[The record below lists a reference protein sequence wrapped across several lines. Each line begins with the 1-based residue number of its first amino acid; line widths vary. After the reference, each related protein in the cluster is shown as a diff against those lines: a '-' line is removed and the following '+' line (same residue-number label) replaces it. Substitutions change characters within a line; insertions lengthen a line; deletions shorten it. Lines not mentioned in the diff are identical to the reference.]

1 MAFAHHGF
9 CPSSILI
16 SVLLA
21 LLVVEIP
28 ARGVED
34 VAFDL
39 SEISAIVEPMVRQ
52 ARQQSTATVTVLK
65 TVRTSVYKIP
75 FQNCIFIS
83 LYFDADLLMCL
94 DDCQFRINYHHNGQE
109 NLRYF
114 GFGHWWHGQSW
125 WHWHIYHGAS
135 CSLQQEK
142 ASVLG

>member
-9 CPSSILI
+9 RPSSILI

-21 LLVVEIP
+21 LLVAEIP

-94 DDCQFRINYHHNGQE
+94 DDCQFRINYHHNSQE

-114 GFGHWWHGQSW
+114 GFGRCWHGQSW
-125 WHWHIYHGAS
+125 WHYRIYHGTS
-135 CSLQQEK
+135 CSL
-142 ASVLG
+142 

>member
-1 MAFAHHGF
+1 MAFVR
-9 CPSSILI
+9 PSSILI

-65 TVRTSVYKIP
+65 TVRTSVYK
-75 FQNCIFIS
+75 NSIS
-83 LYFDADLLMCL
+83 KLYFH
-94 DDCQFRINYHHNGQE
+94 FII
-109 NLRYF
+109 F
-114 GFGHWWHGQSW
+114 
-125 WHWHIYHGAS
+125 
-135 CSLQQEK
+135 
-142 ASVLG
+142 

>member
-1 MAFAHHGF
+1 MAFVR
-9 CPSSILI
+9 PSSILI

-65 TVRTSVYKIP
+65 TVRTSAFIKSHFII
-75 FQNCIFIS
+75 IFSFHYI
-83 LYFDADLLMCL
+83 LMLIC
-94 DDCQFRINYHHNGQE
+94 
-109 NLRYF
+109 
-114 GFGHWWHGQSW
+114 
-125 WHWHIYHGAS
+125 
-135 CSLQQEK
+135 
-142 ASVLG
+142 